1 MEVAE
6 TILEQLGGSR
16 ISHFLG
22 VKQFLK
28 DDNSLMFRFKGSRH
42 SNYCKIT
49 LNGMDLYDIDFI
61 KIHGKNAPIVDRFE
75 NIYNDQLVS
84 TFEQTTK
91 LFLHF

>member
-28 DDNSLMFRFKGSRH
+28 DDNSLMFRFK
-42 SNYCKIT
+42 
-49 LNGMDLYDIDFI
+49 
-61 KIHGKNAPIVDRFE
+61 
-75 NIYNDQLVS
+75 
-84 TFEQTTK
+84 
-91 LFLHF
+91 